1 MIRKLTTHASEEIRF
16 YLCQRKFIDNID
28 PHVLYNTETIQ
39 YLWEVLWECL
49 EGQNTND
56 LTLLERLT
64 YRSKIIMW
72 NWREIVD
79 EAEDRGE
86 GVEVSAEELASQ
98 RKRGSLDH
106 NAHDEAR
113 PERRT
118 SQAWRVKLKKAKK
131 HRKMFPGFYRGELL
145 APSAPSIRRH
155 NELIRKLLGKEQA
168 KSVMQTRKH
177 NGTEIQK
184 TLFDNSSDS
193 EDRTSSD
200 TDESLFDDD
209 DDDEGVGKW
218 TSRRIRRKAS
228 SSLMQ
233 VVNLPNNSRSLHGS
247 SSSDSRDGENSSS
260 DDDEEENDAFD
271 ENSVRQ
277 DRRSTFGM
285 KEEKKKSWSGIM
297 RRRSVV
303 ARNLS
308 GLGKA
313 LIGL

>member
-16 YLCQRKFIDNID
+16 YLCQRKFVDNID

-49 EGQNTND
+49 EGKNTND

-106 NAHDEAR
+106 NAYDEAR

-177 NGTEIQK
+177 DGTEIQK
-184 TLFDNSSDS
+184 TLFANSSDS

-200 TDESLFDDD
+200 TDESLFDDE
-209 DDDEGVGKW
+209 DDDEGAGKW
-218 TSRRIRRKAS
+218 TSRRIRRRAS

-233 VVNLPNNSRSLHGS
+233 AANLSNNSRSLHGS

-260 DDDEEENDAFD
+260 DDDEEKNDAFD
-271 ENSVRQ
+271 ENSVEQ

-285 KEEKKKSWSGIM
+285 QEGKKKSWSGIM

-303 ARNLS
+303 ARNFQ
-308 GLGKA
+308 GLGRA